1 MEKLGI
7 GEQALR
13 SFPVCKKGEPSQPS
27 FVMHGGISREAVPYL
42 KKVLEKFGVSS
53 ETLQEYGDAETILS
67 QFFSEDGV
75 WKPKIERED
84 VDLFKMSPKKVN
96 EFLTKR
102 LKLVYEVIDPS
113 LFGSKEHGFN
123 PHGLNHAEFVA
134 TQVDVILA
142 NANYGEDVRRRAV
155 IAARIHDLGNLFNR
169 DLHFLFG
176 WRMAKTLIPEL
187 VQEKPEF
194 WGDLE
199 QYRQRYDKWEG
210 DQKQLRVIKRAV
222 RRHEPKA
229 VIAYLSGRGDREF
242 KDSRET
248 FKPYAVE
255 IEGDYSTESIGL
267 TADQMVLEMQ
277 RKLDPE
283 TLALIIADKI
293 DIGQA
298 RLPDHEDAVRSDPH
312 AVLNAFGKTVEF
324 GYLMG
329 ILGAEGKLSFKME
342 FDPKPADDK
351 IKSNPKLGAHVEP
364 RNHPK
369 PGETL
374 KIKVPQLYRD
384 MHTASEKGMPYIF
397 VWSRDFWKHYRDRV
411 ILAIEASFA
420 LYKNAYTLDWIVNDP
435 TSKNL
440 VTKGGGFVGET
451 FDRRELQAS
460 IDDILSKYNLH
471 KDDQKAFE
479 EYIS

>member
-7 GEQALR
+7 GEQALK
-13 SFPVCKKGEPSQPS
+13 SFPVRKKGEPSQPS
-27 FVMHGGISREAVPYL
+27 FVMHGGVAREAVPYL
-42 KKVLEKFGVSS
+42 RGVLEKFGVSP
-53 ETLQEYGDAETILS
+53 ETLQEHGDTETVLTK
-67 QFFSEDGV
+67 FFSEDGAWEPKV
-75 WKPKIERED
+75 KIEN
-84 VDLFKMSPKKVN
+84 VDIFNMSPKKVN
-96 EFLTKR
+96 EFLTER
-102 LKLVYEVIDPS
+102 LRLVYEVIDPS

-123 PHGLNHAEFVA
+123 PHGLMHAEFVA
-134 TQVDVILA
+134 NQVDSILA
-142 NANYGEDVRRRAV
+142 DANYGEDVRRRAV
-155 IAARIHDLGNLFNR
+155 IAARIHDLGNLVNR
-169 DLHFLFG
+169 DLHFLFS

-187 VQEKPEF
+187 VSKKPEF
-194 WGDLE
+194 WGDIGEYNL
-199 QYRQRYDKWEG
+199 RCAKWETDRG
-210 DQKQLRVIKRAV
+210 QIRIIKRAV

-229 VIAYLSGRGDREF
+229 VIAYLNGRGDREF
-242 KDSRET
+242 KDKRET

-255 IEGDYSTESIGL
+255 VETGDHTEPIGL

-298 RLPDHEDAVRSDPH
+298 RLPVHEDAVRNDPH

-329 ILGAEGKLSFKME
+329 LPGLEGKLSFKME
-342 FDPKPADDK
+342 FDPRVADEK
-351 IKSNPKLGAHVEP
+351 IKNNPRLGVHVEP
-364 RNHPK
+364 RNHPE
-369 PGETL
+369 PGETHKL
-374 KIKVPQLYRD
+374 KVPQLYRD
-384 MHTASEKGMPYIF
+384 MNTASERGMPYIF

-411 ILAIEASFA
+411 ILAIEAAFA

-460 IDDILSKYNLH
+460 IDIILKKYNLQ

-479 EYIS
+479 QYKR